1 MVWSVVAVVIGDVH
15 RLVTRRWHL
24 GQRLHRCTRRDY
36 ANRRW
41 IDDGIAATAG
51 GMIGGGRGDDR
62 RREEGSAGT
71 IVGISK
77 RLRVDLDSSFSYPLS
92 LLSSHLPD
100 SLPLRASSN
109 PNPSADY
116 SFVASLEK
124 FLAQKPRALL
134 DDAVASASEQ
144 DVKKL
149 DDMIWKTET
158 KRLYGHPFLPP
169 LRVYVYEMP
178 KKFTYDL
185 LTLFRNT
192 YRETSNGSPVHR
204 LIEQA

>member
-1 MVWSVVAVVIGDVH
+1 
-15 RLVTRRWHL
+15 
-24 GQRLHRCTRRDY
+24 
-36 ANRRW
+36 
-41 IDDGIAATAG
+41 
-51 GMIGGGRGDDR
+51 MIKK
-62 RREEGSAGT
+62 T
-71 IVGISK
+71 PP
-77 RLRVDLDSSFSYPLS
+77 SSLSYPS
-92 LLSSHLPD
+92 LSSSTPSPSD
-100 SLPLRASSN
+100 SLPLLSSPN

-116 SFVASLEK
+116 SFVASLKK

-158 KRLYGHPFLPP
+158 ERLYGHPFLPP

-185 LTLFRNT
+185 STLFWNT
-192 YRETSNGSPVHR
+192 YRETSNLTSNGSPVHR